1 MTVAGDREELERA
14 IENLIENGLMHGPAR
29 GVVTVSLRREQE
41 RALLSVS
48 DEGPGPAPENRDRL
62 FERFWRGADAAE
74 RPGSGLGLSIVAAIV
89 ERHGG
94 KVSVDGSSFTIELPA
109 SNG

>member
-1 MTVAGDREELERA
+1 MT
-14 IENLIENGLMHGPAR
+14 
-29 GVVTVSLRREQE
+29 
-41 RALLSVS
+41 
-48 DEGPGPAPENRDRL
+48 GPGPDPGQRAQL

-94 KVSVDGSSFTIELPA
+94 TITVDGSSSRSSCRVTRTVAEF
-109 SNG
+109 SYFS